1 MSLFLIRHGQSE
13 GNVTGRLQGWQD
25 TALTP
30 LGERQA
36 ARAALVLSHFLQRA
50 GASLTALYSSPLQ
63 RAARTAAAIGQATD
77 CPVEYD
83 PGLREMQ
90 FGRVEGLTDAE
101 WKARFPDL
109 LPAWRDLHN
118 LDFGWPEGE
127 TRRAF
132 YGRITAS
139 IDAILARH
147 DPDAHIALV
156 SHGGVISSYL
166 SFLLSGEW
174 RHWERF
180 PVANCSISHLTWA
193 HGPRHPP
200 VAASLLSLGEAGGPQ
215 NADADAIGG
224 A

>member
-1 MSLFLIRHGQSE
+1 MSLFFIRHGQSE

-36 ARAALVLSHFLQRA
+36 ARAALVLSGYLQRA
-50 GASLTALYSSPLQ
+50 RMSVTAIYSSPLQ
-63 RAARTAAAIGQATD
+63 RAAHTAGAISQAINR
-77 CPVEYD
+77 PVELD
-83 PGLREMQ
+83 AGLREMH

-101 WKARFPDL
+101 WKARFPEL
-109 LPAWRDLHN
+109 LPGWRDLHN

-132 YGRITAS
+132 YARVTAAV
-139 IDAILARH
+139 DAIMARH
-147 DPDAHIALV
+147 GPDAHIVLV
-156 SHGGVISSYL
+156 SHGGVIASYL
-166 SFLLSGEW
+166 SYMTSGEW

-180 PVANCSISHLTWA
+180 PVANCSISQITWE
-193 HGPRHPP
+193 HGREHPP
-200 VAASLLSLGEAGGPQ
+200 TVASLLNLGEAGGPQ
-215 NADADAIGG
+215 NADADAVAG